1 MVDYIRWHIALSA
14 VNIQFP
20 TLISVLITT
29 YFLRF
34 IMENVYFWCTL
45 PLGRSL
51 ITLMEI
57 NSHGKNACLTYSRN
71 TLAAFLAK
79 ERKSVLNIRGRSFIR
94 TILVKIDHVKKGIIN
109 RKDSKATNTSWKN
122 VAGFFWDR
130 EQTNLPW
137 VVSS

>member
-29 YFLRF
+29 YFIRF
-34 IMENVYFWCTL
+34 IMENVYFWCT
-45 PLGRSL
+45 SL

-57 NSHGKNACLTYSRN
+57 RSNRKNACLTYSRN
-71 TLAAFLAK
+71 TLATFLVK
-79 ERKSVLNIRGRSFIR
+79 ERKSMLNVRGRSFII
-94 TILVKIDHVKKGIIN
+94 TILVKIDHVKKGIID
-109 RKDSKATNTSWKN
+109 RKDSKATNSSWKN